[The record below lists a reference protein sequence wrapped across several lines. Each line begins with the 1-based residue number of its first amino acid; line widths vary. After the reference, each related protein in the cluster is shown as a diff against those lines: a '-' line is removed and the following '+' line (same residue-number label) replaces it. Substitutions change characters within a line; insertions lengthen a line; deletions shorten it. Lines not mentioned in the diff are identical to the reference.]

1 MIILCLNTLKA
12 GLSRWDCESEGQGL
26 VEYAMIILF
35 VAIGCLIA
43 LTGMAGAIQGLWQQM
58 TDFLIPA
65 LGV

>member
-12 GLSRWDCESEGQGL
+12 GLSRWDFESEGQGL

-35 VAIGCLIA
+35 VAIGCLVA
-43 LTGMAGAIQGLWQQM
+43 LTGMAGAIQALWQR
-58 TDFLIPA
+58 TSDFLIPA